1 MRSPRVSQEAIKG
14 NLNLFPQRFS
24 QYLIVCM
31 SFSCLFLMKL
41 LLFVYTKFPCIQ
53 ISWTFFHLQ
62 FSRRRMAYKIW
73 YNSPNTIYRAFF
85 MHSQFSFE
93 IMKLP
98 PFSFYRSLSTFLFY
112 PCMIFTERYIM
123 FYAWFWHEIFKQ
135 GILYEVLYLWIWD
148 IHILERCLKTFYA
161 DCKV

>member
-31 SFSCLFLMKL
+31 SFSCLFLIL
-41 LLFVYTKFPCIQ
+41 QWNFFFLCIQ
-53 ISWTFFHLQ
+53 IPLYTNIMDLFHLQ

-73 YNSPNTIYRAFF
+73 YNSSNTIFRAFF
-85 MHSQFSFE
+85 MHSQFSSE

-123 FYAWFWHEIFKQ
+123 FYAWYGHKIFKQ
-135 GILYEVLYLWIWD
+135 NILNELLYL
-148 IHILERCLKTFYA
+148 
-161 DCKV
+161 

>member
-1 MRSPRVSQEAIKG
+1 MLTSIKFSLNDHKHCTMRSPRVSQEAIKG

-31 SFSCLFLMKL
+31 SFSCLFLIL
-41 LLFVYTKFPCIQ
+41 QWSFFFLCIQ
-53 ISWTFFHLQ
+53 IPLYTNIMDLFHLQ

-73 YNSPNTIYRAFF
+73 YNSPNTIFRAFF

-112 PCMIFTERYIM
+112 PCMIFTER
-123 FYAWFWHEIFKQ
+123 
-135 GILYEVLYLWIWD
+135 
-148 IHILERCLKTFYA
+148 
-161 DCKV
+161 

>member
-1 MRSPRVSQEAIKG
+1 MIISIVPCFPHVFLKKQSREIWIFSPNGFRSIWLYVCHFLACF
-14 NLNLFPQRFS
+14 LFYNETS
-24 QYLIVCM
+24 
-31 SFSCLFLMKL
+31 SFC
-41 LLFVYTKFPCIQ
+41 VYKIPCIQ

-73 YNSPNTIYRAFF
+73 YNSPNTTFRAFF
-85 MHSQFSFE
+85 MHSQFSSE

-123 FYAWFWHEIFKQ
+123 FYAWYRHEIFQQ
-135 GILYEVLYLWIWD
+135 G
-148 IHILERCLKTFYA
+148 T
-161 DCKV
+161 